1 MHIQMHKTIHV
12 HALAPLLVCLILFK
26 NFDLLLFFDPL
37 FISPF
42 GISFMSLFHSL
53 PIHIFFNH
61 IFVLKLLPLWH
72 QWQQRMLLIRIR
84 MESWNRNGK
93 QKPRGRT
100 MTYWTILMSI
110 ESSSRF
116 VIVLV
121 YWAYDLLCM
130 IIFVFGDL
138 YHNANTGSNMCVNC

>member
-1 MHIQMHKTIHV
+1 MH
-12 HALAPLLVCLILFK
+12 LLPYLCAWSCSKILITFYSSTLH
-26 NFDLLLFFDPL
+26 
-37 FISPF
+37 S
-42 GISFMSLFHSL
+42 SL
-53 PIHIFFNH
+53 PLAYPSCLCFILSPSIF
-61 IFVLKLLPLWH
+61 LQSYLCSETSSPLASVATKDASNKD
-72 QWQQRMLLIRIR
+72 MNGIV
-84 MESWNRNGK
+84 EPWNRNGK

-138 YHNANTGSNMCVNC
+138 YHNANTGTNMCVNC